1 MPSSS
6 RAAPGGAPHPLAPW
20 RATLLLLT
28 LLGVGL
34 AILFGA
40 QHASHRVSTDVL
52 ELLPR
57 DQLDATIKLAR
68 QTVSGRFG
76 RTLLFSLSDPA
87 HPDKPPTQA
96 AAAMGAEMARNPVF
110 SGVFTGLTGEGKDRL
125 QRWFLDRRL
134 AWRLPVWLDGMA
146 ARWRKEKGAS
156 APTDPDPAWLAAAA
170 AADLQD
176 FQNTSDALAYQERLP
191 SDPLLLIPGLL
202 TAFGNED
209 RATASDVAGGSLTAT
224 GPDGVRYALIQ
235 AEIKASPLT
244 EPGQKP
250 VFAAIDDALKTVQG
264 KPGPG
269 LTLHYTG
276 VNKFAA
282 ETRERLQHEV
292 GLLTNISLA
301 LSCLLLF
308 VAFRRVAVFVY
319 LLLPIVTAT
328 VWSLVVCFALFE
340 TVHLMTIIFTTVLVG
355 VALDYGIY
363 TLSHARQTEGGMAH
377 ALRDI
382 RFPLVAGCLTSV
394 GGFVFMTLTNLPML
408 QQMGVAVAL
417 GLIFAL
423 ALDFVYLPWI
433 PAWRPSATERDG
445 DKDVFGRRLSLRAPF
460 PLLAVAALI
469 VAAGLVAGAR
479 VRWSD
484 DVRSLDVMSPGL
496 QTEQTFL
503 RGLFGQSKKQ
513 RIVLTS
519 GPTLDAAFANLERFN
534 ATLSAASTGPGDRFI
549 NLGKLLPTAGQVA
562 RCGEYFRAHGDFAD
576 RLRTA
581 LEKDFNADAFA
592 PFWDDWKN
600 WQQQSGANTDRVA
613 QTPAR
618 LLAGLR
624 DVLPLPLQNLWNDEQ
639 PGSAWLATRISE
651 SLYDKLPVG
660 TLAAPNAPIDQVETL
675 NGALRRYR
683 VTALTRGGIGL
694 AFIALMV
701 TFVYGWRR
709 ALFMMVVPAVSILLA
724 VAVLGFLGQ
733 PLGLLHVVALLLGFC
748 LASDYSIFLGSPGEL
763 PHSTHRAVLL
773 AASTALLSFTVL
785 SFSKVE
791 ALKDI
796 CLTVTLVIGFVL
808 ILCETSYRLMVR
820 PVAGPPGSP
829 RR

>member
-1 MPSSS
+1 MSSSS
-6 RAAPGGAPHPLAPW
+6 RAALDAPHPLAPW
-20 RATLLLLT
+20 RATLLLLA
-28 LLGVGL
+28 LLVVGVG
-34 AILFGA
+34 ILFGV
-40 QHASHRVSTDVL
+40 QHASRRVSTDVL

-76 RTLLFSLSDPA
+76 RTLLFSLSDPT

-96 AAAMGAEMARNPVF
+96 AAAMGAELARSPAF
-110 SGVFTGLTGEGKDRL
+110 GGVFTGLTSEGKDRL
-125 QRWFLDRRL
+125 QQWFFDRRL
-134 AWRLPVWLDGMA
+134 ALRLPVWFDGML

-156 APTDPDPAWLAAAA
+156 APADPDPGWLAAAA

-176 FQNTSDALAYQERLP
+176 FQNTSDALAYQEHLP

-209 RATASDVAGGSLTAT
+209 RATANDVAGGALAAT
-224 GPDGVRYALIQ
+224 GPDGVHYALIQ

-250 VFAAIDDALKTVQG
+250 VFTAIDGALKTVQDKCG
-264 KPGPG
+264 TG

-308 VAFRRVAVFVY
+308 IAFRRVTVFVY

-417 GLIFAL
+417 GLMFAL

-433 PAWRPSATERDG
+433 PALQAGAKQRDEEN
-445 DKDVFGRRLSLRAPF
+445 DVLGRRLSLRAPF
-460 PLLAVAALI
+460 PLVALAALL

-484 DVRSLDVMSPGL
+484 DVRSLDVMSPRL

-519 GPTLDAAFANLERFN
+519 GPDLDAAFANLDQFN
-534 ATLSAASTGPGDRFI
+534 AALSDASTSADNRFV
-549 NLGKLLPTAGQVA
+549 NLGKLLPTAPQAA
-562 RCGEYFRAHGDFAD
+562 RCTEYFRAHDDFAA

-592 PFWDDWKN
+592 PFWEDWKN
-600 WQQQSGANTDRVA
+600 WQSSDASAGYVPP
-613 QTPAR
+613 TPTR
-618 LLAGLR
+618 LLVGLR
-624 DVLPLPLQNLWNDEQ
+624 GVLPLPLQNLWNDEQ
-639 PGSAWLATRISE
+639 PGSAWLATRVSE
-651 SLYDKLPVG
+651 SLYNKLPTG

-694 AFIALMV
+694 AFIAAVV

-763 PHSTHRAVLL
+763 PHSTHRAILL

-796 CLTVTLVIGFVL
+796 CLTVTLVISFVL
-808 ILCETSYRLMVR
+808 ILCETSYRLMVHA
-820 PVAGPPGSP
+820 VKIPPDSVQP
-829 RR
+829 

>member
-1 MPSSS
+1 MLFSSPARS
-6 RAAPGGAPHPLAPW
+6 DAPAHPLAPW
-20 RATLLLLT
+20 RATLLLLA
-28 LLGVGL
+28 LLVIGLGV
-34 AILFGA
+34 LFGVE
-40 QHASHRVSTDVL
+40 HASRRVGTDVL
-52 ELLPR
+52 DLLPR

-68 QTVSGRFG
+68 QTVAGRFG
-76 RTLLFSLSDPA
+76 RTLLFALSDPA
-87 HPDKPPTQA
+87 HPDKAPTGA
-96 AAAMGAEMARNPVF
+96 AAAMGAGLARSPAF

-125 QRWFLDRRL
+125 QQWFFDRRL
-134 AWRLPVWLDGMA
+134 ALRLPVWFDGMA
-146 ARWRKEKGAS
+146 ARWRKEKGPSAS
-156 APTDPDPAWLAAAA
+156 AEPDPAWLAATAD
-170 AADLQD
+170 ADLQE
-176 FQNTSDALAYQERLP
+176 FQNTSDALAYQDHLP
-191 SDPLLLIPGLL
+191 GDPLLLIPGLL
-202 TAFGNED
+202 AAFGNED
-209 RATASDVAGGSLTAT
+209 RATASDVAGGLLAAT
-224 GPDGVRYALIQ
+224 GPDGVHYALIQ

-244 EPGQKP
+244 EPGQTP
-250 VFAAIDDALKTVQG
+250 VFAAIDGALKSARAQFGT
-264 KPGPG
+264 G
-269 LTLHYTG
+269 LTLRYTG

-282 ETRERLQHEV
+282 ETRQRLQHEV
-292 GLLTNISLA
+292 GLLTNLSLA
-301 LSCLLLF
+301 LSCLLLLL
-308 VAFRRVAVFVY
+308 AFRRVSVFVY

-328 VWSLVVCFALFE
+328 VWSLVVCFALFD

-363 TLSHARQTEGGMAH
+363 TLSHARQTDGGMAH

-423 ALDFVYLPWI
+423 TLDFFYLPWI
-433 PAWRPSATERDG
+433 PALPSKTHALDPTS
-445 DKDVFGRRLSLRAPF
+445 DVLGRRLSLRSPF
-460 PLLAVAALI
+460 PLLGIVALL

-519 GPTLDAAFANLERFN
+519 GPTLDAAFDNLERFN
-534 ATLSAASTGPGDRFI
+534 TALSAASTAPADRFL
-549 NLGKLLPTAGQVA
+549 NLGKLLPTSVQTA
-562 RCGEYFRAHGDFAD
+562 RCGTYFRAHPDFASL
-576 RLRTA
+576 LRTA
-581 LEKDFNADAFA
+581 LEKDFKADAFA
-592 PFWDDWKN
+592 PFWNDWKT
-600 WQQQSGANTDRVA
+600 WQQADAPNPA
-613 QTPAR
+613 PAR
-618 LLAGLR
+618 LLQGLR

-651 SLYDKLPVG
+651 PLYDKLPPG
-660 TLAAPNAPIDQVETL
+660 ALAAPNAPIDQVETL

-683 VTALTRGGIGL
+683 QTALTRGGIGL
-694 AFIALMV
+694 ACIALLV

-709 ALFMMVVPAVSILLA
+709 ALFMLVVPAVSILLA
-724 VAVLGFLGQ
+724 VAVLGFMGQ

-763 PHSTHRAVLL
+763 PHSTRRAILL

-785 SFSKVE
+785 SFSKIE

-808 ILCETSYRLMVR
+808 VLCETCYRLMVR
-820 PVAGPPGSP
+820 PVEPPP
-829 RR
+829 LHP